1 MQRLL
6 FLIVLLVPTTG
17 MADGSLE
24 EDVLQIH
31 RSWEHANF
39 ELSGT
44 EKIEGLERVAH
55 AADRLVE
62 RWPGRAEPLLWKGI
76 TYATWAGARGG
87 PGALGLARRA
97 RDALLAAER
106 IDPGVMNGAIYT
118 TLGSIYYRV
127 PGWPIGFGDDDKAAE
142 YFRKAMQMNPDGLN
156 SNYFYGDFLLDQRQY
171 RKAVEVLR
179 RALRAQPD
187 PEHPIADRGRR
198 RQVEAALKK
207 ALDHVG

>member
-1 MQRLL
+1 
-6 FLIVLLVPTTG
+6 
-17 MADGSLE
+17 
-24 EDVLQIH
+24 
-31 RSWEHANF
+31 
-39 ELSGT
+39 
-44 EKIEGLERVAH
+44 
-55 AADRLVE
+55 
-62 RWPGRAEPLLWKGI
+62 
-76 TYATWAGARGG
+76 
-87 PGALGLARRA
+87 
-97 RDALLAAER
+97 
-106 IDPGVMNGAIYT
+106 MNGAIYT

-207 ALDHVG
+207 ALEHAG